1 VILNEV
7 KVKALMNGKL
17 ITEFLDKKNV
27 FAVVG
32 ASRIHR
38 KYGHQVY
45 KDLRNAG
52 YNVYP
57 VNPNT
62 DEILGDKC
70 YPSFESLPESP
81 QVVDLVVPPKVTNQ
95 IVKVCKKLGIKK
107 VWMQPGSESEEA
119 IRFCRENG
127 IDVVHGVCVMVE
139 RRTRQ
144 K

>member
-1 VILNEV
+1 
-7 KVKALMNGKL
+7 MDQKL
-17 ITEFLDKKNV
+17 IVEFLDKKNV

-32 ASRIHR
+32 ASRNPE

-52 YNVYP
+52 YRVYP

-62 DEILGDKC
+62 NEILGDNC
-70 YPSFESLPESP
+70 YPSLQALPVKP
-81 QVVDLVVPPKVTNQ
+81 DVVDLVVPPKVTEQ
-95 IVKVCKKLGIKK
+95 VVKTCKRLGIKK
-107 VWMQPGSESEEA
+107 VWMQPGSESEPA
-119 IRFCRENG
+119 ISFCKENG

-139 RRTRQ
+139 RRNRQ